1 MEGIMNEQEFLDRL
15 SILDKLSKGEY
26 RKSLAAV
33 MATTPDVETANRLDR
48 LIGVRE
54 ETCQV

>member
-1 MEGIMNEQEFLDRL
+1 MNEQEFLDRL